1 MNSKIVGSPDSAYAN
16 EEVGGIFSPG
26 PDSIATIPLH
36 EVSLHLD
43 IESPFLAALPETEES
58 PIPEENDGDIKQ
70 HWPESPPSISESS
83 KGFREM
89 STGLKALNK
98 SSLKKM
104 KMKMKMGS

>member
-58 PIPEENDGDIKQ
+58 PIPESVKAQ
-70 HWPESPPSISESS
+70 LLRTSS
-83 KGFREM
+83 
-89 STGLKALNK
+89 SVLPN
-98 SSLKKM
+98 
-104 KMKMKMGS
+104 